1 MAKVIL
7 AGGSGFLGRAL
18 GRALS
23 AAGWEVVVLTR
34 DTDRV
39 PPADDLPALRAVM
52 WNGET
57 GGAWAAELEGA
68 AALVNL
74 AGRSINCVH
83 SLENSREI
91 LDSRLN
97 AVKALAKGYARA
109 KNPPPAWVQGSA
121 TGFYGNAGDR
131 FCEEALPPGP
141 GFLAEVCRRW
151 EEAFAAL
158 DLPDVRR
165 VVLRLG
171 PVLDQKTGPFPAI
184 MSEWLTKFLQA
195 FIPLFVAIDPIG
207 LAAIFL
213 GLGQNIAAERR
224 QKIADQAVW
233 TGGLVALGFLLL
245 GKSIFAALGISV
257 GDFQIAGGL
266 ILFILA
272 AKDLVQSAAESE
284 KLPEDFGVVPLG
296 MPLIAGPAS
305 ITTLLVLAQ
314 NQAIGLV
321 VTLVALAVNLFLVV
335 LALHYS
341 EWLGRKVGA
350 TGMRAISK
358 IIAMLLA
365 AIAVNMIRQG
375 WKT

>member
-1 MAKVIL
+1 
-7 AGGSGFLGRAL
+7 
-18 GRALS
+18 
-23 AAGWEVVVLTR
+23 
-34 DTDRV
+34 
-39 PPADDLPALRAVM
+39 
-52 WNGET
+52 
-57 GGAWAAELEGA
+57 
-68 AALVNL
+68 
-74 AGRSINCVH
+74 
-83 SLENSREI
+83 
-91 LDSRLN
+91 
-97 AVKALAKGYARA
+97 
-109 KNPPPAWVQGSA
+109 
-121 TGFYGNAGDR
+121 
-131 FCEEALPPGP
+131 
-141 GFLAEVCRRW
+141 
-151 EEAFAAL
+151 
-158 DLPDVRR
+158 
-165 VVLRLG
+165 
-171 PVLDQKTGPFPAI
+171 

-358 IIAMLLA
+358 IISMLLA
-365 AIAVNMIRQG
+365 AIAVSMIRQG
-375 WKT
+375 WKS

>member
-1 MAKVIL
+1 MND
-7 AGGSGFLGRAL
+7 
-18 GRALS
+18 
-23 AAGWEVVVLTR
+23 WLTR
-34 DTDRV
+34 
-39 PPADDLPALRAVM
+39 
-52 WNGET
+52 
-57 GGAWAAELEGA
+57 
-68 AALVNL
+68 
-74 AGRSINCVH
+74 
-83 SLENSREI
+83 
-91 LDSRLN
+91 
-97 AVKALAKGYARA
+97 
-109 KNPPPAWVQGSA
+109 
-121 TGFYGNAGDR
+121 
-131 FCEEALPPGP
+131 
-141 GFLAEVCRRW
+141 
-151 EEAFAAL
+151 
-158 DLPDVRR
+158 
-165 VVLRLG
+165 
-171 PVLDQKTGPFPAI
+171 
-184 MSEWLTKFLQA
+184 FLQA

-245 GKSIFAALGISV
+245 GKSVFAALGISV

-272 AKDLVQSAAESE
+272 AKDLIQSAAEPE

-314 NQAIGLV
+314 NEAIGLV
-321 VTLVALAVNLFLVV
+321 AALVALAVNLVLVV

-358 IIAMLLA
+358 IISMLLA
-365 AIAVNMIRQG
+365 AIAVSMIRQG
-375 WKT
+375 WKS